1 MSERISLQHPE
12 YLEITGPGGAV
23 TRGADQEWFPEGWQR
38 MAGCGPT
45 AAAVVFAYL
54 ARAHAALAPLCPGDV
69 SGRRE
74 FTALMCQVWA
84 YVTPRHHGLNK
95 PELMQR
101 GMEAYAG
108 ARGIALSPARLEI
121 PAARTKRPEYAA
133 VARFVRDS
141 LERECPVAFLNLH
154 NGKVKDLDWWHWVTI
169 VALEG
174 ERAVILDSGRELEID
189 LALWLET
196 TRKRGGL
203 VSALGVRP

>member
-74 FTALMCQVWA
+74 FTALMCRFLKFSHASCGEGWDV
-84 YVTPRHHGLNK
+84 
-95 PELMQR
+95 
-101 GMEAYAG
+101 
-108 ARGIALSPARLEI
+108 LS
-121 PAARTKRPEYAA
+121 
-133 VARFVRDS
+133 
-141 LERECPVAFLNLH
+141 
-154 NGKVKDLDWWHWVTI
+154 
-169 VALEG
+169 
-174 ERAVILDSGRELEID
+174 
-189 LALWLET
+189 
-196 TRKRGGL
+196 
-203 VSALGVRP
+203 